1 MGTGLPLTSHIMI
14 QVEGYGGKEGWVRR
28 SGLGRGY
35 LQHFVDVLQARLI
48 QAQRD
53 RLSVLH
59 GKGKHLHEILECHH
73 GAPR

>member
-35 LQHFVDVLQARLI
+35 LQHFVDVLQARLV
-48 QAQRD
+48 QAQGG
-53 RLSVLH
+53 RLSVLRS
-59 GKGKHLHEILECHH
+59 KSKYLLEVLQSHH
-73 GAPR
+73 SAPR